1 MFVLTFFNKIDVVLI
16 AKEQFVAAI
25 GHAYGRGVHLV
36 AVAEHETME
45 TASHHQGEL
54 CRRTVCGTA
63 IEEFL
68 IMGVY
73 EPPGDVCPPD
83 CHV

>member
-45 TASHHQGEL
+45 TASHHQGE
-54 CRRTVCGTA
+54 
-63 IEEFL
+63 
-68 IMGVY
+68 
-73 EPPGDVCPPD
+73 
-83 CHV
+83 